1 MSTNQVKVEMSEQEY
16 EKLRNIHTATM
27 LQELRKQPGW
37 TIYTEMIADMI
48 ARWENQH
55 LNFAPQ
61 ASRDAYWISGVR
73 LAAVRDFAKILEDQI
88 AQKVDLLMQ
97 PLRPTESEEGEQ

>member
-1 MSTNQVKVEMSEQEY
+1 MNELKIALTAEEM

-37 TIYTEMIADMI
+37 TVYTEFIADMV
-48 ARWENQH
+48 ARFENQH
-55 LNFAPQ
+55 LNFAIG

-88 AQKVDLLMQ
+88 AQKVDLLNQ
-97 PLRPTESEEGEQ
+97 PLRPPNSQEDEGE